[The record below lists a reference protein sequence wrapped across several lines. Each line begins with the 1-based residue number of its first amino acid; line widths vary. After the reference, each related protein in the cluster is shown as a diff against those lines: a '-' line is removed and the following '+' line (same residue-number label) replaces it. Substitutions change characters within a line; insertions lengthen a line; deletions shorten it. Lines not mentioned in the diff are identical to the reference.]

1 MWQKNRK
8 ESCNSGCIKDLDVQG
23 KIFNFLQENIRD
35 HFYNLSI
42 GKDFLDKT

>member
-23 KIFNFLQENIRD
+23 KIFQLFTRKYKRSFL
-35 HFYNLSI
+35 
-42 GKDFLDKT
+42 